1 MKKTILIAVP
11 TNKYIEPE
19 TMKSIYDLIIPEG
32 YTTELQFY
40 HGYQVD
46 QIRNLTAEW
55 GKHYDYMF
63 CVDSDII
70 LPRETLVKF
79 LNADKD
85 VISGMY
91 IQRKPGEHILE
102 IYQDTATG
110 GVENI
115 PLWAIEGLETIPI
128 AACGFGCV
136 LIKSEV
142 LRRMEYPHFYY
153 QSALDHSNTVSEDVY
168 FCMKARSL
176 GFEIWCDT
184 EIRCEHIGSTKF
196 TVHPSAKSI
205 AEQTANQD
213 LLVREHA
220 DYLKIINA
228 QPQVIYDI
236 GASMGHWTK
245 KAKEVWPNAEY
256 YLFDAEPISDNV
268 LSRYSH
274 NVAIEVLSDQDGKTV
289 EFYRNP
295 YNPAGNSY
303 YQENTNYF
311 DQTTKTLRT
320 TRTIDSIIEEGARS
334 KPDLVKIDVQGAEL
348 DVLKG
353 MSKTLSNCKDII
365 VQAQHQQYNLGA
377 PQFDEV
383 HKYLTEIG
391 FQLIAKI
398 CEGEVDAE
406 YHFKKQDI

>member
-1 MKKTILIAVP
+1 MKKILIVCPAQE
-11 TNKYIEPE
+11 YIETE
-19 TMKSIYDLIIPEG
+19 TFKSVFDLQVPQG
-32 YTTELQFY
+32 FVTEFKFLKGEQI
-40 HGYQVD
+40 D

-79 LNADKD
+79 LSADKD

-102 IYQDTATG
+102 IYQDTDNG

-115 PLWAIEGLETIPI
+115 PLWAIEGLGTIPI

-136 LIKSEV
+136 LVKGEV

-153 QSALDHSNTVSEDVY
+153 QSALDHRNTVSEDIY

-176 GFEIWCDT
+176 GFQIWCDT

-196 TVHPSAKSI
+196 TVHPSAKTI
-205 AEQTANQD
+205 AEHVANQD
-213 LLVREHA
+213 LLPEQHA
-220 DYLKIINA
+220 SYLHRINID
-228 QPQVIYDI
+228 PKVIYDI

-256 YLFDAEPISDNV
+256 HLFDAEPLAEDI

-274 NVAIEVLSDQDGKTV
+274 NVIIEVLSDQDNKTV

-311 DQTTKTLRT
+311 DQTTKTFRT
-320 TRTIDSIIEEGARS
+320 TRTMDSIVEEKGWN
-334 KPDLVKIDVQGAEL
+334 KPNLVKIDVQGAEL
-348 DVLKG
+348 DILKG
-353 MSKTLSNCKDII
+353 MTKTLEHCKDII
-365 VQAQHQQYNLGA
+365 VESQHREYNQGA
-377 PQFDEV
+377 PQFEQV
-383 HKYLTEIG
+383 HKYLTKIG
-391 FQLIAKI
+391 FQLITKV
-398 CEGEVDAE
+398 CESEVDAD
-406 YHFKKQDI
+406 YHYKRI